1 MRAGP
6 MHDRIAIDESV
17 DSLDATRAPKHS
29 WSRIWECAAEI
40 GTVSSR
46 DYFTGTR
53 EEGVSTVR
61 IRLRYPPPDVNVTLT
76 CRVIDVARGFTYTI
90 DSVLWDDKRTLMTLM
105 CTSGA
110 SDGR

>member
-6 MHDRIAIDESV
+6 MHDRIAIDEAIDTL
-17 DSLDATRAPKHS
+17 DSTRAPKTS
-29 WSRIWECAAEI
+29 WQQIWECDAEI

-61 IRLRYPPPDVNVTLT
+61 IRLRYPPVNVNLK
-76 CRVIDVARGFTYTI
+76 CRVRDVERGFYFAI

-105 CTSGA
+105 CTMGA
-110 SDGR
+110 SDG